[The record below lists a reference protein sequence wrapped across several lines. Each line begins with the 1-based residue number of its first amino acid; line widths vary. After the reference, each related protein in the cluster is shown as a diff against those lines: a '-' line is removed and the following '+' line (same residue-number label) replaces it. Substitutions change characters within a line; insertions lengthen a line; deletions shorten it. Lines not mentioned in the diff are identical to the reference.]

1 MVFYVSTMER
11 SQLSMIRVVEIISP
25 PTGMEHER
33 FEFHYHYFKAPSL
46 FVSINSLLVDE
57 IVYDLLADFG
67 YSNTDRKV
75 LYCVYGFHFLT

>member
-1 MVFYVSTMER
+1 MTTRLHRVGPGIETLSEYFYFVPLIYSSDFGSYYVYISTDR
-11 SQLSMIRVVEIISP
+11 HPYS
-25 PTGMEHER
+25 
-33 FEFHYHYFKAPSL
+33 F
-46 FVSINSLLVDE
+46 SINSLLVDE

>member
-1 MVFYVSTMER
+1 
-11 SQLSMIRVVEIISP
+11 
-25 PTGMEHER
+25 
-33 FEFHYHYFKAPSL
+33 
-46 FVSINSLLVDE
+46 LVDE